1 MNEKEKI
8 VLLDFIIEQLK
19 KIETEIVKNLEK
31 LEQSVSLE
39 DQQYYLLKLK
49 RLEGKVDV
57 YLNIANHFNF
67 RDNNNFKDVIMP
79 FSLN

>member
-31 LEQSVSLE
+31 LGQSISLE

-57 YLNIANHFNF
+57 YLNIANHFNLQ
-67 RDNNNFKDVIMP
+67 DNNNFKDITTP